1 MSSAYTVKTITTDLA
16 SGPVK
21 TRDKALDDLNQLL
34 GRNNVAAVD
43 LSELGDKAYHD
54 IFEALFKMV
63 LEQKPKYFDNKTSK
77 PAELRLNKCAR
88 AVRAAASRGAPK
100 LKQKT
105 LSAIIDHITQ
115 VLPGPGDGFVR
126 PLLGDYLKALTELLS
141 RAANV
146 EYFSRKDGQ
155 LWQICAEFFL
165 DVISNRISH
174 NSSKDQG
181 PNGRNSPAPS
191 TPRSTLRSSS
201 GSLLSQKLPEMTD
214 GELAR
219 DALEGLL
226 CLVTAPNA
234 HAHILSRYQDIANAA
249 LGELRLHNLSLGSLQ
264 TMSFAIINAVILA
277 TQLENPAYTSG
288 LVHDLLPLMSHWWRA
303 DRVSQD
309 DTIKSLRNEILRTI
323 LLSQLQIEHLVV
335 NKENSNVRKEVEHL
349 LEPLWQ
355 EYSKRSLSYQL
366 KLGDITFTTKTLP
379 VDYLQIGIFGLSPL
393 STEAESQ
400 WGIVQCIASLEAT
413 LGRQK
418 PRPISFQSVEQP
430 RKRRRIDQEDSRLRT
445 RLKDRHL
452 ETQRT
457 ALQVIP
463 FVLATAALSADQVQ
477 DLLSE
482 LVVLTTHKDTSVAS
496 WAIIASSSCLQ
507 LTTGTDNMI
516 NEWKQLWQVATRAVS
531 LQSTCRAACL
541 LIHSLLKTDVLPHHS
556 LLNDINS
563 ITTTADVNGPAVLCD
578 TSIALMHHLFYLRNS
593 LLPSAS
599 QATTNYIIRWALMR
613 WNPSDSSTSSSPG
626 QYVQPIDFVNL
637 LRACCGMKSVVGNAQ
652 ESVIGGAFCE
662 TWKLQKN
669 ITQFN
674 EYVLLLNHESE
685 TFSRVMCGQNPIIET
700 NGTTPDSNTHFP
712 SRKLLLEL
720 IYPKFEELSSLC
732 TAWSKKPNEG
742 GRQISQRSFEN
753 LLSASIV
760 GAMLLPEISHM
771 NSSQSA
777 LVENLII
784 SNAKRGITQ
793 ALISVDTNSFVQQL
807 LRTLRPCIPDLTH
820 TGMER
825 IHGENEALLRLLTLA
840 FDALS
845 NHNLPKASTGGS
857 YDMMELDDEFESQS
871 SRDMASATPISVP
884 RSIHQVRLSPSCF
897 YVDTRCRLAL
907 IVASQRGE
915 SQIGIVPDV
924 FIAELI
930 GMSDD
935 QLLSCYTALTEL
947 FSSDLVTNTDGALSI
962 IQRLGEV
969 VGSNEYRCCELAL
982 ATCVEVMH
990 GLSSIWL
997 NDSGELANSVGDL
1010 YHYFIQNCL
1019 AANFFS
1025 PPGLKTLSVL
1035 LFTLLRLQPDYG
1047 ASLKLD
1053 SCRTSLLFILKE
1065 GSMDV
1070 KYFVAE
1076 RIADLFE
1083 LYILMLH
1090 DEVFVDVLGS
1100 LPADPESEAGIAC
1113 RLLVLSNLAQRW
1125 PTLLRRCTYHI
1136 FETPGKIPS
1145 VSEHARRCIADISR
1159 SLSLSSPKELFGLFT
1174 RQLLYTWMENDS
1186 VEQIPFAIFGFQSLG
1201 ELLTSAQSDAIGLST
1216 MRGHDGVRSEIA
1228 RHIGKTEVELLQIN
1242 FTASISYSTVFTA
1255 TFEPSSKD
1263 HGEAKIKKKM
1273 GNKVFTESIYT
1284 NFVDIVAFFFDII
1297 DQEDAVERV
1306 FARSEELAY
1315 AAEIYKEITR
1325 MAHSDT
1331 KLPPNQ
1337 QPMFRAKYV
1346 IHELARLCQGTE
1358 FMFSELWTSA
1368 LIVSIARKLFNT
1380 VHPAL
1385 GSLHACSVLRKVR
1398 ILICLAGPVAL
1409 ESYCLE
1415 MLLNSVR
1422 TFITD
1427 SECADDALG
1436 ISQYLLEKGA
1446 SYLQETPSFLAGYS
1460 LSALASLRV
1469 FLESSQS
1476 STTQESQ
1483 FKATMSKAKKF
1494 HGWLSAYL
1502 ESYASPAFKNES
1514 QKTSFKSITSSAARI
1529 RSSGNAE
1536 QSTFESKLLLDIL
1549 RDGNAKHELLNEP
1562 SRELAMGLL
1571 CGDFTLPENSSNDII
1586 GTDSDAV
1593 LYASAVWK
1601 SCNTKDLS
1609 TNYLSWAGRA
1619 VGRAFAAS
1627 GDIPEGIVA
1636 ESDVATFRKI
1646 ASGPNG
1652 SEMGLLSLLQSLTS
1666 NSDTVTAGLAE
1677 SALRAAI
1684 SRAMLQDDEP
1694 LLVACQ
1700 RSLAEPLY
1708 LTCQWSLYRSPPSEN
1723 KKSQPSQDEQ
1733 SIWNSEITCENW
1745 LSDLSVL
1752 ISNSVPDSILL
1763 SVLSPVLNKVKGF
1776 AEKAFPFIVHLVLLF
1791 QLEQQQKMKRS
1802 ISTAL
1807 KAWLR
1812 PNTDSARSRVALL
1825 INTLLYLRTQEYPKE
1840 SSISDRLHWLE
1851 IDYSMAAAAA
1861 TNCGMFKTA
1870 LLFAELASIETGR
1883 QSRRA
1888 SAARENDLNSTLLSV
1903 FENID
1908 DPDAYY
1914 GLPEEAT
1921 LSNVLSR
1928 ITYENDGMK
1937 SVAFLGAQFD
1947 SHIRLQ
1953 SGSNTVDA
1961 QALVSTLSSL
1971 GLSGLSHSLQQTHQT
1986 VDTSPAS
1993 TENTFKAAQ
2002 RLERWNLPAPTD
2014 SESLAVTTYKAYQAI
2029 HNATEIASVRR
2040 VVYEGFAKTIGSAT
2054 GNNRPTI
2061 STLRSKLGAL
2071 AALSEL
2077 DDLMHVSRSE
2087 DLSDTLGVFQSRSDW
2102 MKRGRYDD
2110 VSNILA
2116 CRGTTMSMLSQH
2128 SNILDEASLSTAVM
2142 RKAEVESLLLS
2153 SGLYRFHEA
2162 TQESLNI
2169 ATSLSN
2175 LIPYCRKLDL
2185 HVDASVNI
2193 EVANSLWDQGEMSTA
2208 IQMLQGIDKTSALN
2222 RQAIPVT
2229 KADLLAKIGDRMSVA
2244 RREKPRDIQKKYLEP
2259 ALKEIGST
2267 NYGTEAGL
2275 VFHQFALF
2283 CDGQLQDADGLEDL
2297 GRLQNLR
2304 KAKSDE
2310 VSDLK
2315 ELIASTKE
2323 SQLRKRYDYVLSK
2336 EKQWLELDEQEL
2348 RRVEQTRSEFVRL
2361 SVENYLLS
2369 LIASDAYNN
2378 DALRFTALW
2387 LERSGEE
2394 GTNTA
2399 VAHYLS
2405 KVPTRKFANL
2415 MNQLTSRLQYT
2426 DSAFQRL
2433 LLELVYNICVD
2444 HPYHGMY
2451 QIWSGTKVRVQSKD
2465 EVAVQR
2471 VKATEK
2477 VAQRLAATKPVAN
2490 IWLCIEK
2497 TSKYYHGLA
2506 VDRDANKYKAGAKFP
2521 LKDSQAGLNL
2531 VIGLA
2536 KYHIPPPTMHVEIRS
2551 DKDYSTVPTIAKLDS
2566 SMTIAGGVSAPKII
2580 TAIGTDGKKYKQL
2593 VKGGHDDLR
2602 QDAIMEQVFAAV
2614 SSLLKH
2620 HRAAQQRN
2628 LGIRTYKVL
2637 PLTASSGLI
2646 EFVPDTIPLHEFLM
2660 PAHERYYP
2668 KDMKGSQCR
2677 KEIFNVQNRNI
2688 ESRISTYRK
2697 VTEHF
2702 HPVMKYFFMEYF
2714 EDPDEWYAKRLAYTR
2729 TTAAISILG
2738 HILGL
2743 GDRHGHNILLD
2754 TKTGEV
2760 VHIDLGVAFEAG
2772 RILPVPELVP
2782 FRLTRDIIDGMGIS
2796 KTEGVFRRCCE
2807 FTLDALREEQY
2818 SIMTILDVL
2827 RYDPLY
2833 TWSISPLRLAK
2844 LQKARDN
2851 QDENAPPGN
2860 DAEEGEEKQDK
2871 KKGGSSRK
2879 AGKNANVNVNE
2890 PSEADRAL
2898 EVVRKKLSKALS
2910 VTATVNDLINQAT
2923 DERHLAVLYSGWAAY
2938 A

>member
-1 MSSAYTVKTITTDLA
+1 MSSAYTQANRINVADLA
-16 SGPVK
+16 AGAVK

-34 GRNNVAAVD
+34 SRNNGAVD

-54 IFEALFKMV
+54 IFEALFKTV
-63 LEQKPKYFDNKTSK
+63 LEQKPKYFDKKTSK

-88 AVRAAASRGAPK
+88 AVRAAASRGASK
-100 LKQKT
+100 LKLKT
-105 LSAIIDHITQ
+105 LSAVIDHITQ
-115 VLPGPGDGFVR
+115 VLPGPSDGFVR
-126 PLLGDYLKALTELLS
+126 PLLNDYVKALTELLS

-146 EYFSRKDGQ
+146 EYFSRNGGQ
-155 LWQICAEFFL
+155 LWQICADFFL
-165 DVISNRISH
+165 DVISNRIPQ
-174 NSSKDQG
+174 NGTIDLG
-181 PNGRNSPAPS
+181 LIGRNSPAPS
-191 TPRSTLRSSS
+191 TPRSTLRSNS
-201 GSLLSQKLPEMTD
+201 GSLLSQKPPEIAD
-214 GELAR
+214 GEPAR

-226 CLVTAPNA
+226 CLVAAPN
-234 HAHILSRYQDIANAA
+234 AHILSRSQDMANAA
-249 LGELRLHNLSLGSLQ
+249 LRVLRLHNLSLGSLQ
-264 TMSFAIINAVILA
+264 TMSFAIINVVLSA
-277 TQLENPAYTSG
+277 TQLDNPTYTGS
-288 LVHDLLPLMSHWWRA
+288 LVQDLLPLMAHWWRA

-323 LLSQLQIEHLVV
+323 LLSQLHIEKLAV
-335 NKENSNVRKEVEHL
+335 NKWNDGVREDIVYL

-355 EYSKRSLSYQL
+355 EYSKRSPGNQL
-366 KLGDITFTTKTLP
+366 KLGDITFATDTLP
-379 VDYLQIGIFGLSPL
+379 KDYLQIGIFGLNPL
-393 STEAESQ
+393 NTEAESQ
-400 WGIVQCIASLEAT
+400 WGIIQCIASLEAI
-413 LGRQK
+413 LGRPK
-418 PRPISFQSVEQP
+418 PQAISSQRTEQP
-430 RKRRRIDQEDSRLRT
+430 RKRRRVDQSNSRLRA
-445 RLKDRHL
+445 RLKDRRR
-452 ETQRT
+452 EIVQT
-457 ALQVIP
+457 ALQAIP
-463 FVLATAALSADQVQ
+463 FILTTGALNADEVQ
-477 DLLSE
+477 DLLLE
-482 LVVLTTHKDTSVAS
+482 LVSLTTHKDTSIAS
-496 WAIIASSSCLQ
+496 WALIACSSCLQ
-507 LTTGTDNMI
+507 LSNATAKMI
-516 NEWKQLWQVATRAVS
+516 DDWKQLWQVATRAIS

-541 LIHSLLKTDVLPHHS
+541 LIHSLLETEVLPHHS
-556 LLNDINS
+556 LSGDINS

-578 TSIALMHHLFYLRNS
+578 TSIALMNHLLYVRNTI
-593 LLPSAS
+593 LPSAS
-599 QATTNYIIRWALMR
+599 QATSNHIIRWALR
-613 WNPSDSSTSSSPG
+613 LWNPADSSASSP
-626 QYVQPIDFVNL
+626 QSQSLRPINLVNI
-637 LRACCGMKSVVGNAQ
+637 LRSCCGMKPVIGNKQ
-652 ESVIGGAFCE
+652 DSVIGGGFCE
-662 TWKLQKN
+662 TWKLQN
-669 ITQFN
+669 DIGQFN
-674 EYVLLLNHESE
+674 EYLLLLDHESE
-685 TFSRVMCGQNPIIET
+685 VFCRVTCGYHPSIET
-700 NGTTPDSNTHFP
+700 TGTPSDSNTHFP
-712 SRKLLLEL
+712 SKKLLLEL
-720 IYPKFEELSSLC
+720 LFPKFEELSALC
-732 TAWSKKPNEG
+732 TSWSKKPNEG
-742 GRQISQRSFEN
+742 GSQISQGKFES
-753 LLSASIV
+753 LLSACIV
-760 GAMLLPEISHM
+760 GAMLLPEISYL

-777 LVENLII
+777 LIEGLIM
-784 SNAKRGITQ
+784 SNAERGITH
-793 ALISVDTNSFVQQL
+793 ALASVDANSFIQQL
-807 LRTLRPCIPDLTH
+807 LRNIEPCIPDLTSA
-820 TGMER
+820 GMDR
-825 IHGENEALLRLLTLA
+825 LHGENEALLRLLTLA
-840 FDALS
+840 FDMLS
-845 NHNLPKASTGGS
+845 KHDMPKDPTGS

-871 SRDMASATPISVP
+871 SRAMNLTTSISLP
-884 RSIHQVRLSPSCF
+884 RFIHQVCLSPVCF
-897 YVDTRCRLAL
+897 YIDTRCRLCF
-907 IVASQRGE
+907 VVSSQREE
-915 SQIGIVPDV
+915 SQVGLVSSA
-924 FIAELI
+924 FIDEVVR
-930 GMSDD
+930 MSDEE
-935 QLLSCYTALTEL
+935 LLSCYSLLTEL
-947 FSSDLVTNTDGALSI
+947 FSSDLVVDSDGALAI
-962 IQRLGEV
+962 LQRLGQL
-969 VGSNEYRCCELAL
+969 VGSSDFRCCEVAL
-982 ATCVEVMH
+982 TTCVEVMH
-990 GLSSIWL
+990 GLCSMWL
-997 NDSGELANSVGDL
+997 NDSGELSNSVGDL
-1010 YHYFIQNCL
+1010 YHYFTQTCL
-1019 AANFFS
+1019 EAKSFS
-1025 PPGLKTLSVL
+1025 PRSLKALSAF
-1035 LFTLLRLQPDYG
+1035 LFTLLRLQPGYG
-1047 ASLKLD
+1047 TSLKLD
-1053 SCRTSLLFILKE
+1053 SCRTSLLFILRE
-1065 GSMDV
+1065 GTMDV

-1076 RIADLFE
+1076 RIAELFE

-1090 DEVFVDVLGS
+1090 DEVFVDVLAS
-1100 LPADPESEAGIAC
+1100 LPTDPESEAGIAC

-1136 FETPGKIPS
+1136 FETPGKISS

-1159 SLSLSSPKELFGLFT
+1159 SLNLESPKELFGLFT

-1186 VEQIPFAIFGFQSLG
+1186 VDDIPFAIFGFDSLG
-1201 ELLTSAQSDAIGLST
+1201 ELLTSSQSDAIGLST
-1216 MRGHDGVRSEIA
+1216 MRGQSSVRSDIA
-1228 RHIGKTEVELLQIN
+1228 RHIGRTEAELLQTN
-1242 FTASISYSTVFTA
+1242 FAASISYSTVYTA
-1255 TFEPSSKD
+1255 AFEPSSKD
-1263 HGEAKIKKKM
+1263 NGEAKIKKKM
-1273 GNKVFTESIYT
+1273 GTSTFMESIYT

-1297 DQEDAVERV
+1297 DQEDAVEKV
-1306 FARSEELAY
+1306 FARSEELVY
-1315 AAEIYKEITR
+1315 AAKTYKDITR
-1325 MAHSDT
+1325 IAHSDT

-1358 FMFSELWTSA
+1358 FLFKELWTSA
-1368 LIVSIARKLFNT
+1368 LVVSIARKLFNT

-1398 ILICLAGPVAL
+1398 VLICLAGPVAL

-1436 ISQYLLEKGA
+1436 ISQYLLEKGTP
-1446 SYLQETPSFLAGYS
+1446 YLEQTPSFLAGYS

-1483 FKATMSKAKKF
+1483 FKATMSKAKRF
-1494 HGWLSAYL
+1494 HEWLSAYL
-1502 ESYASPAFKNES
+1502 DSYTSLAFKNES
-1514 QKTSFKSITSSAARI
+1514 QKLSFKSITNSAARI

-1549 RDGNAKHELLNEP
+1549 RDGNAEHELLNDP

-1571 CGDFTLPENSSNDII
+1571 CGDFTIPDQASNDVL
-1586 GTDSDAV
+1586 GTDADAI
-1593 LYASAVWK
+1593 LHASAVWK
-1601 SCNTKDLS
+1601 SCNTKELS
-1609 TNYLSWAGRA
+1609 ANYLAWAGRV
-1619 VGRAFAAS
+1619 VGKAFAAS

-1636 ESDVATFRKI
+1636 ESDVATLRKV

-1666 NSDTVTAGLAE
+1666 NSDTLTAGLAE
-1677 SALRAAI
+1677 SVLRAAI
-1684 SRAMLQDDEP
+1684 SAAVQQEDEP
-1694 LLVACQ
+1694 LLIACQ
-1700 RSLAEPLY
+1700 RTLAEPLY
-1708 LTCQWSLYRSPPSEN
+1708 HTSQWCLYHSPPSEN
-1723 KKSQPSQDEQ
+1723 VQSKPSQDSQ
-1733 SIWNSEITCENW
+1733 SIWDSDVTSEKW
-1745 LSDLSVL
+1745 LSDLSIL
-1752 ISNSVPDSILL
+1752 MANSVPDSILL
-1763 SVLSPVLNKVKGF
+1763 SVLSPVLAKVKGF

-1791 QLEQQQKMKRS
+1791 QLEQQQVMKRS
-1802 ISTAL
+1802 ISAAL
-1807 KAWLR
+1807 RTWLQ
-1812 PNTDSARSRVALL
+1812 PGVDSARPRIALL
-1825 INTLLYLRTQEYPKE
+1825 INTLLYLRTQQYPKE
-1840 SSISDRLHWLE
+1840 GSINDRLHWLDV
-1851 IDYSMAAAAA
+1851 DYSMAATAA
-1861 TNCGMFKTA
+1861 TQCGMYKTA

-1888 SAARENDLNSTLLSV
+1888 SAARESDLSATLLSI

-1914 GLPEEAT
+1914 GLAEEAT

-1928 ITYENDGMK
+1928 ITFENDGMK

-1947 SHIRLQ
+1947 NDIRLQ
-1953 SGSNTVDA
+1953 NGSSTVDV
-1961 QALVSTLSSL
+1961 QALVSALSSL
-1971 GLSGLSHSLQQTHQT
+1971 GQSGLSYSLQQMYQA
-1986 VDTSPAS
+1986 VDTSSAS

-2002 RLERWNLPAPTD
+2002 RLEMWNLPAPKD
-2014 SESLAVTTYKAYQAI
+2014 SDSFAVTTYKAYQAI
-2029 HNATEIASVRR
+2029 HNATEMASVRS
-2040 VVYEGFAKTIGSAT
+2040 VVHEGFAKTIRSAM
-2054 GNNRPTI
+2054 GNNRPTRSI
-2061 STLRSKLGAL
+2061 LRNKLGTL

-2077 DDLMHVSRSE
+2077 DDLMNVSRGE
-2087 DLSDTLGVFQSRSDW
+2087 DLSNVLGAFQSRGDW

-2110 VSNILA
+2110 VSNILS
-2116 CRGTTMSMLSQH
+2116 CRSTTMSMLSQH
-2128 SNILDEASLSTAVM
+2128 SNILQEASLSTSVM

-2175 LIPYCRKLDL
+2175 LIPTCRDLDL

-2208 IQMLQGIDKTSALN
+2208 IQMLQAIDADSALS

-2229 KADLLAKIGDRMSVA
+2229 KADLLAKIGDRLSIA

-2297 GRLQNLR
+2297 ERLQSLR

-2310 VSDLK
+2310 VSELK

-2369 LIASDAYNN
+2369 LIASDAHNN

-2394 GTNTA
+2394 GTNKA
-2399 VAHYLS
+2399 VSRYLS
-2405 KVPTRKFANL
+2405 KVPTRKFASL

-2426 DSAFQRL
+2426 DSAFQKL

-2471 VKATEK
+2471 VKAAEK
-2477 VAQRLAATKPVAN
+2477 VAQRLATTKPVAST
-2490 IWLCIEK
+2490 WLSIEK

-2506 VDRDANKYKAGAKFP
+2506 VDRDANKYKAGAKFT
-2521 LKDSQAGLNL
+2521 LKETQAGLNL

-2536 KYHIPPPTMHVEIRS
+2536 KYHIPPPTMHVEIQS
-2551 DKDYSTVPTIAKLDS
+2551 NKDYSTVPKIAKLEPT
-2566 SMTIAGGVSAPKII
+2566 MTIAGGVSAPKII

-2620 HRAAQQRN
+2620 HRSAQQRN

-2637 PLTASSGLI
+2637 PLTATSGLI
-2646 EFVPDTIPLHEFLM
+2646 EFVPNTIPLHEFLM

-2668 KDMKGSQCR
+2668 KDLKGSQCR
-2677 KEIFNVQNRNI
+2677 KEIFSVQNRNI
-2688 ESRISTYRK
+2688 DTRISTYRK
-2697 VTEHF
+2697 VTDRF

-2729 TTAAISILG
+2729 TTAAISMLG
-2738 HILGL
+2738 HVLGL

-2844 LQKARDN
+2844 LQKARD
-2851 QDENAPPGN
+2851 QDENVPPGE
-2860 DAEEGEEKQDK
+2860 DADGVHQADKLDKQDK
-2871 KKGGSSRK
+2871 KNRK
-2879 AGKNANVNVNE
+2879 VGKKNVNE

-2910 VTATVNDLINQAT
+2910 TTATVNDLINQAT
-2923 DERHLAVLYSGWAAY
+2923 DERNLAVLYSGWAAY

>member
-1 MSSAYTVKTITTDLA
+1 MSAYTVKTITSDLA
-16 SGPVK
+16 TGSVK

-34 GRNNVAAVD
+34 SRNNAAVD

-54 IFEALFKMV
+54 IFEALFKTV
-63 LEQKPKYFDNKTSK
+63 LEQKPKYFDKKTSK
-77 PAELRLNKCAR
+77 PAELRLTKCAR
-88 AVRAAASRGAPK
+88 AVRAAAARGAPK

-126 PLLGDYLKALTELLS
+126 PLLSDYVKALTELLS
-141 RAANV
+141 RSANV
-146 EYFSRKDGQ
+146 EFFSRKNGQ
-155 LWQICAEFFL
+155 LWQICVDFLL
-165 DVISNRISH
+165 DVISNRIPQ
-174 NSSKDQG
+174 NGPLDQG
-181 PNGRNSPAPS
+181 LIGRNSPGPS
-191 TPRSTLRSSS
+191 TPRSTLRSNS
-201 GSLLSQKLPEMTD
+201 GSLLSHKASELTD
-214 GELAR
+214 GEPAR

-226 CLVTAPNA
+226 CLATASN
-234 HAHILSRYQDIANAA
+234 AHILSRYQDIANAA
-249 LGELRLHNLSLGSLQ
+249 LRVLHLHSLSLGSLQ
-264 TMSFAIINAVILA
+264 TMSFAIINSIMSA
-277 TQLENPAYTSG
+277 TQLDDPSYTG
-288 LVHDLLPLMSHWWRA
+288 ELVQDLLPLMAHWWRA
-303 DRVSQD
+303 DKVSQD

-323 LLSQLQIEHLVV
+323 LISQLHIEHLAV
-335 NKENSNVRKEVEHL
+335 NNWNENVREGVIHL
-349 LEPLWQ
+349 LEPLWK
-355 EYSKRSLSYQL
+355 EYSKRSSSNQLRLSH
-366 KLGDITFTTKTLP
+366 ISFTTNLLP
-379 VDYLQIGIFGLSPL
+379 EDYLQIGIFGLDPL
-393 STEAESQ
+393 DIEAESQ
-400 WGIVQCIASLEAT
+400 WGILQCIAALEAI
-413 LGRQK
+413 LVRQK
-418 PRPISFQSVEQP
+418 PKTFSIQRVEQP
-430 RKRRRIDQEDSRLRT
+430 RKRRRVEQAENRIRI
-445 RLKDRHL
+445 RLKNRKP
-452 ETQRT
+452 EIIQPT
-457 ALQVIP
+457 LQVIP
-463 FVLATAALSADQVQ
+463 FMLETRALEIDAVQ
-477 DLLSE
+477 DVLQE
-482 LVVLTTHKDTSVAS
+482 LVGLTTHKDTSLAS
-496 WAIIASSSCLQ
+496 WALVACSSCLQ
-507 LTTGTDNMI
+507 LSNATDNMI
-516 NEWKQLWQVATRAVS
+516 DDWKQLWKVATRAVS

-541 LIHSLLKTDVLPHHS
+541 LIHSLLKTDVLPYHS
-556 LLNDINS
+556 LSDDINS
-563 ITTTADVNGPAVLCD
+563 ITTTADVNGPAILCD
-578 TSIALMHHLFYLRNS
+578 TSVALMGHLLSVRNTI
-593 LLPSAS
+593 LPSAS
-599 QATTNYIIRWALMR
+599 QATSNYIIRWALMR
-613 WNPSDSSTSSSPG
+613 WSPADSVSASQRHSI
-626 QYVQPIDFVNL
+626 QPINLVNL
-637 LRACCGMKSVVGNAQ
+637 LRACCGMKLIAGNAQ
-652 ESVIGGAFCE
+652 ESVIGGPFCE
-662 TWKLQKN
+662 TWKLQKD
-669 ITQFN
+669 TRQFN
-674 EYVLLLNHESE
+674 EYLLLLGHDSQGL
-685 TFSRVMCGQNPIIET
+685 SRVVRGHHLSTET
-700 NGTTPDSNTHFP
+700 TEAASDSNTCFP

-720 IYPKFEELSSLC
+720 FYPKLEELSELC
-732 TAWSKKPNEG
+732 TSWSKKPSEG
-742 GRQISQRSFEN
+742 GSQISQEKFES
-753 LLSASIV
+753 LLSACIV

-777 LVENLII
+777 LVETLIM
-784 SNAKRGITQ
+784 SNAERGITE
-793 ALISVDTNSFVQQL
+793 AFASVEANSFVQQL
-807 LRTLRPCIPDLTH
+807 LRSIRSCIPDLTH
-820 TGMER
+820 VGMER
-825 IHGENEALLRLLTLA
+825 LHGENEALLGLLTLA

-845 NHNLPKASTGGS
+845 KHNLAKDSTGS

-871 SRDMASATPISVP
+871 SRAITLTTSTSLP
-884 RSIHQVRLSPSCF
+884 RSVHQICLSAPCF
-897 YVDTRCRLAL
+897 YTDTRCRLNL
-907 IVASQRGE
+907 IVASQRDD
-915 SQIGIVPDV
+915 SQVGIVPDV
-924 FIAELI
+924 FIDELVR
-930 GMSDD
+930 MSDD
-935 QLLSCYTALTEL
+935 ELLSCYTLLVEL
-947 FSSDLVTNTDGALSI
+947 FRSDMVASPDRALSV

-969 VGSNEYRCCELAL
+969 VGSNEYRCCEVAL
-982 ATCVEVMH
+982 TTCIEVIH
-990 GLSSIWL
+990 GLSSMWL

-1010 YHYFIQNCL
+1010 YHYFIDTCL
-1019 AANFFS
+1019 DANFFS
-1025 PPGLKTLSVL
+1025 PRSLKALSEL
-1035 LFTLLRLQPDYG
+1035 LFTLLKLQPSYG
-1047 ASLKLD
+1047 TSLKLD
-1053 SCRTSLLFILKE
+1053 SCRTSLLSILRE
-1065 GSMDV
+1065 GSMNV

-1076 RIADLFE
+1076 RIAGLFE

-1100 LPADPESEAGIAC
+1100 LPADPESQAGIAC

-1136 FETPGKIPS
+1136 FETPGKISS

-1159 SLSLSSPKELFGLFT
+1159 SLALASPKELFRLFT
-1174 RQLLYTWMENDS
+1174 RQLLYTWMESDS
-1186 VEQIPFAIFGFQSLG
+1186 VKDIPFAIFGFESLG
-1201 ELLTSAQSDAIGLST
+1201 ELLTTAQSDAIGLST
-1216 MRGHDGVRSEIA
+1216 MRGQDSIRTEIA
-1228 RHIGKTEVELLQIN
+1228 RQIGKTEVELLQAN
-1242 FTASISYSTVFTA
+1242 FAASISYSTVFTA
-1255 TFEPSSKD
+1255 AFEPLSED
-1263 HGEAKIKKKM
+1263 NGETKIKKKM
-1273 GNKVFTESIYT
+1273 GNKLFTESIYI

-1297 DQEDAVERV
+1297 DQEDAVEKV
-1306 FARSEELAY
+1306 FGRSEELAY
-1315 AAEIYKEITR
+1315 AAKIYKGITGIAR
-1325 MAHSDT
+1325 SDT

-1337 QPMFRAKYV
+1337 QPMFRSKYV

-1358 FMFSELWTSA
+1358 FLFNELWTPA
-1368 LIVSIARKLFNT
+1368 LVVSIARKLFNT

-1422 TFITD
+1422 MFITD

-1446 SYLQETPSFLAGYS
+1446 PYLQETPSFLAGYS
-1460 LSALASLRV
+1460 LSTLASLRV

-1483 FKATMSKAKKF
+1483 FKATMSKATKF
-1494 HGWLSAYL
+1494 HEWLASYL
-1502 ESYASPAFKNES
+1502 DKYTSLAFKNES
-1514 QKTSFKSITSSAARI
+1514 QKASFKSITSAAARI

-1549 RDGNAKHELLNEP
+1549 QDGSAKHELLNEP
-1562 SRELAMGLL
+1562 SRDLAMGLL
-1571 CGDFTLPENSSNDII
+1571 CGDFTIPEHVSNDII
-1586 GTDSDAV
+1586 SSDSDAV
-1593 LYASAVWK
+1593 QHASAVWK

-1609 TNYLSWAGRA
+1609 ENYLSWAGRV

-1627 GDIPEGIVA
+1627 GDIPEGIIA
-1636 ESDVATFRKI
+1636 ESEVATYRKI
-1646 ASGPNG
+1646 APGPNG

-1666 NSDTVTAGLAE
+1666 NSDALTAGLAE
-1677 SALRAAI
+1677 SVLRAAI
-1684 SRAMLQDDEP
+1684 SKAMLQEDEP
-1694 LLVACQ
+1694 LLIACQ

-1708 LTCQWSLYRSPPSEN
+1708 LTSQWSLYRSPPSEN
-1723 KKSQPSQDEQ
+1723 QQAQPSRDEQ
-1733 SIWNSEITCENW
+1733 SIWDSNITSETW
-1745 LSDLSVL
+1745 LSDLSIL
-1752 ISNSVPDSILL
+1752 MANSVPDSVLL
-1763 SVLSPVLNKVKGF
+1763 SVLSPVLEKVKGF
-1776 AEKAFPFIVHLVLLF
+1776 AEKAFPFIVHLVLMF
-1791 QLEQQQKMKRS
+1791 QLEQQQILKRCLS
-1802 ISTAL
+1802 AAL
-1807 KAWLR
+1807 KTWLQ
-1812 PNTDSARSRVALL
+1812 PNVVSARPKIVLL

-1840 SSISDRLHWLE
+1840 GSIGDRLHWLE
-1851 IDYSMAAAAA
+1851 IDYSAAA
-1861 TNCGMFKTA
+1861 TAATHCGMYKTA

-1888 SAARENDLNSTLLSV
+1888 SAAREVDLSSTLLSI

-1914 GLPEEAT
+1914 GLSEEASF
-1921 LSNVLSR
+1921 SNVLSR

-1947 SHIRLQ
+1947 SDSRLQ
-1953 SGSNTVDA
+1953 NGYSTVDV
-1961 QALVSTLSSL
+1961 QALVSALSAI

-1986 VDTSPAS
+1986 VDTSPAAI
-1993 TENTFKAAQ
+1993 ENTFKSAQ
-2002 RLERWNLPAPTD
+2002 RLEMWNLPAPKD
-2014 SESLAVTTYKAYQAI
+2014 SESFAVTTYKAYQAI
-2029 HNATEIASVRR
+2029 HNATETVSIRN

-2054 GNNRPTI
+2054 GTNRPTI
-2061 STLRSKLGAL
+2061 AMLRNKLGVL

-2077 DDLMHVSRSE
+2077 DDLMHVSRSD
-2087 DLSDTLGVFQSRSDW
+2087 DLNEALGVLQLRGDW

-2110 VSNILA
+2110 VSNILS

-2128 SNILDEASLSTAVM
+2128 SNILHEASLSTAVM
-2142 RKAEVESLLLS
+2142 RKAEVESLLMS

-2162 TQESLNI
+2162 KQESLKI
-2169 ATSLSN
+2169 ATSLSK
-2175 LIPYCRKLDL
+2175 LIPTCRNLDL
-2185 HVDASVNI
+2185 HIDASVNV

-2208 IQMLQGIDKTSALN
+2208 IQMLQAIDRDSVLN
-2222 RQAIPVT
+2222 KQAIPVT

-2259 ALKEIGST
+2259 ALKEIGSE

-2297 GRLQNLR
+2297 ERLQNLR

-2323 SQLRKRYDYVLSK
+2323 SQLRKRYDYVLAK

-2369 LIASDAYNN
+2369 LIASDAHNN

-2394 GTNTA
+2394 GTNNA
-2399 VAHYLS
+2399 VARYLS

-2426 DSAFQRL
+2426 DSKFQKL

-2490 IWLCIEK
+2490 IWLSIEK

-2506 VDRDANKYKAGAKFP
+2506 VDRDTNKYKAGAKFP

-2536 KYHIPPPTMHVEIRS
+2536 KYHIPPPTMHVEIRAC
-2551 DKDYSTVPTIAKLDS
+2551 KDYSTVPTIAKLEPT
-2566 SMTIAGGVSAPKII
+2566 MTIAGGVSAPKII
-2580 TAIGTDGKKYKQL
+2580 TAIGTNGKKYKQL

-2620 HRAAQQRN
+2620 HRSAQQRN

-2646 EFVPDTIPLHEFLM
+2646 EFVPNTIPLHEFLM

-2668 KDMKGSQCR
+2668 KDLKGSQCR

-2688 ESRISTYRK
+2688 DTRISTYRK
-2697 VTEHF
+2697 VTDRF

-2729 TTAAISILG
+2729 TTAAISMLG
-2738 HILGL
+2738 HVLGL

-2782 FRLTRDIIDGMGIS
+2782 FRLTRDIVDGMGIS

-2844 LQKARDN
+2844 LQKAREK
-2851 QDENAPPGN
+2851 DENAPLT
-2860 DAEEGEEKQDK
+2860 DDVDDTDDK
-2871 KKGGSSRK
+2871 KNKENGRNKRNGGAEQK
-2879 AGKNANVNVNE
+2879 NVNE

>member
-1 MSSAYTVKTITTDLA
+1 M
-16 SGPVK
+16 
-21 TRDKALDDLNQLL
+21 DDLNQLL
-34 GRNNVAAVD
+34 SRNNAVAID
-43 LSELGDKAYHD
+43 LSQLGDKAYHD
-54 IFEALFKMV
+54 IFEALFKTV
-63 LEQKPKYFDNKTSK
+63 LEQKPKYYDKKTSK

-88 AVRAAASRGAPK
+88 AVRAAAARGAPK

-115 VLPGPGDGFVR
+115 ALPGPGDGFVR
-126 PLLGDYLKALTELLS
+126 PLLSDYVKALTELLS
-141 RAANV
+141 RSANV
-146 EYFSRKDGQ
+146 EFFSRKDGH
-155 LWQICAEFFL
+155 LWQICVDFLL
-165 DVISNRISH
+165 DVISNRIPQNGSI
-174 NSSKDQG
+174 DQQG
-181 PNGRNSPAPS
+181 LIGRNSPGPS
-191 TPRSTLRSSS
+191 TPRSTLRSNS
-201 GSLLSQKLPEMTD
+201 GSLLSQKPTELTD
-214 GELAR
+214 GEPAR

-226 CLVTAPNA
+226 YLATASN
-234 HAHILSRYQDIANAA
+234 AHILSRYQDVANAA
-249 LGELRLHNLSLGSLQ
+249 LMVLRLHSLSLGSLQ
-264 TMSFAIINAVILA
+264 TMSFALINSVMSA
-277 TQLENPAYTSG
+277 TQLDDPSYTGG
-288 LVHDLLPLMSHWWRA
+288 LVQDLLPLMAHWWRA
-303 DRVSQD
+303 DKVSQD
-309 DTIKSLRNEILRTI
+309 DTIKSLRNEILRTM
-323 LLSQLQIEHLVV
+323 LLSQLHIEHLAV
-335 NKENSNVRKEVEHL
+335 NNWDETVREGVSYL

-355 EYSKRSLSYQL
+355 EYSKRSSSNQL
-366 KLGDITFTTKTLP
+366 GLGDVTFTTNLLP
-379 VDYLQIGIFGLSPL
+379 EDYLQIGIFGLNPL
-393 STEAESQ
+393 ETESESQ
-400 WGIVQCIASLEAT
+400 WGIVQCIASLEAI
-413 LGRQK
+413 LARQ
-418 PRPISFQSVEQP
+418 RPKTVSSQRVEQP
-430 RKRRRIDQEDSRLRT
+430 RKRRRVEQAENRVRT
-445 RLKDRHL
+445 RLKNRKPEIVQL
-452 ETQRT
+452 

-463 FVLATAALSADQVQ
+463 FILATGTLGIEEVQ

-482 LVVLTTHKDTSVAS
+482 LVGLTTHKDTSLAS
-496 WAIIASSSCLQ
+496 WALVACSSCLQ
-507 LTTGTDNMI
+507 LSNATDQMI
-516 NEWKQLWQVATRAVS
+516 GGWKQLWKVATRAVS

-541 LIHSLLKTDVLPHHS
+541 LIHSLLRTDVLPYHS
-556 LLNDINS
+556 LSDDINS

-578 TSIALMHHLFYLRNS
+578 TSIGLMHHLLSVRNTI
-593 LLPSAS
+593 LPSAS
-599 QATTNYIIRWALMR
+599 QATSNYIIRWALMR
-613 WNPSDSSTSSSPG
+613 WNSADSGSLSQG
-626 QYVQPIDFVNL
+626 QSLQPINLVNL
-637 LRACCGMKSVVGNAQ
+637 LRACCGMKSIIGNAQ
-652 ESVIGGAFCE
+652 ESVIGGPFCE
-662 TWKLQKN
+662 TWKLWKD
-669 ITQFN
+669 TCQFN
-674 EYVLLLNHESE
+674 EYLLLLRHDSQG
-685 TFSRVMCGQNPIIET
+685 FSRVSRGHNPSTET
-700 NGTTPDSNTHFP
+700 TEAASDSNTYFP

-720 IYPKFEELSSLC
+720 FYPKLEELSELC
-732 TAWSKKPNEG
+732 TSWSKKPSEG
-742 GRQISQRSFEN
+742 GSQISQGKFES
-753 LLSASIV
+753 LVSACIV

-777 LVENLII
+777 LVENLIM
-784 SNAKRGITQ
+784 SNAERGITE
-793 ALISVDTNSFVQQL
+793 ALASVEANSFVQQL
-807 LRTLRPCIPDLTH
+807 LRNIRPCIPDLTH
-820 TGMER
+820 VGIER
-825 IHGENEALLRLLTLA
+825 LHVENEALLGLLTLS

-845 NHNLPKASTGGS
+845 KHNLPKDSTGS
-857 YDMMELDDEFESQS
+857 YDMMELDDEFDSQS
-871 SRDMASATPISVP
+871 SRAIALTISTSLP
-884 RSIHQVRLSPSCF
+884 RSIHQVCLSPSCF
-897 YVDTRCRLAL
+897 YADTRSRLNL
-907 IVASQRGE
+907 IVASQRDD
-915 SQIGIVPDV
+915 SQLGLVPDV
-924 FIAELI
+924 FIDELVR
-930 GMSDD
+930 MSDD
-935 QLLSCYTALTEL
+935 ELLSCYTLLAEL
-947 FSSDLVTNTDGALSI
+947 FRSDMVTNADRAFSI

-969 VGSNEYRCCELAL
+969 VGSNEYRCCEAAL
-982 ATCVEVMH
+982 ATCIEVIH
-990 GLSSIWL
+990 GLSNMWL

-1010 YHYFIQNCL
+1010 YHYFIHTCL
-1019 AANFFS
+1019 DANFFS
-1025 PPGLKTLSVL
+1025 PRSLKALSEL
-1035 LFTLLRLQPDYG
+1035 LFTLLKFQPGYG
-1047 ASLKLD
+1047 TSLKLD
-1053 SCRTSLLFILKE
+1053 SCRTSLLSILR
-1065 GSMDV
+1065 GSSMNV

-1076 RIADLFE
+1076 RIAGLFE

-1100 LPADPESEAGIAC
+1100 LPADPESQAGIAC

-1136 FETPGKIPS
+1136 FETPGKISS
-1145 VSEHARRCIADISR
+1145 VSEHARRCIANISR
-1159 SLSLSSPKELFGLFT
+1159 SLGLASPKELFGLFT
-1174 RQLLYTWMENDS
+1174 RQLLYTWMESDS
-1186 VEQIPFAIFGFQSLG
+1186 VEDIPFAIFGFESLG
-1201 ELLTSAQSDAIGLST
+1201 ELLTTAQSDAIGLST
-1216 MRGHDGVRSEIA
+1216 MRGQDSVRTEIA
-1228 RHIGKTEVELLQIN
+1228 RRIGKTEVELLQAN
-1242 FTASISYSTVFTA
+1242 FSASISYSTVFTA
-1255 TFEPSSKD
+1255 AFEPLSKD
-1263 HGEAKIKKKM
+1263 NGEAKIKKKM
-1273 GNKVFTESIYT
+1273 GNKLFTESIYT

-1297 DQEDAVERV
+1297 DQEDAVEKV
-1306 FARSEELAY
+1306 FARSEELTY
-1315 AAEIYKEITR
+1315 AAKIFKEIIG
-1325 MAHSDT
+1325 MARSDT

-1337 QPMFRAKYV
+1337 QPMFRSKYV

-1358 FMFSELWTSA
+1358 FLFNELWTPA
-1368 LIVSIARKLFNT
+1368 LVVSIARKLFNT

-1422 TFITD
+1422 TLITD

-1436 ISQYLLEKGA
+1436 MSQYLLEKGA
-1446 SYLQETPSFLAGYS
+1446 SYLQEAPSFLAGYS
-1460 LSALASLRV
+1460 LSTLASLRV

-1494 HGWLSAYL
+1494 HEWLAGYL
-1502 ESYASPAFKNES
+1502 DSYTSLAFKNES
-1514 QKTSFKSITSSAARI
+1514 QKTSFKSITNSAARI

-1549 RDGNAKHELLNEP
+1549 QDGDAKHELLNEP

-1571 CGDFTLPENSSNDII
+1571 CGDFTIPEHASSDII
-1586 GTDSDAV
+1586 SSDSDAV
-1593 LYASAVWK
+1593 QHASAVWR
-1601 SCNTKDLS
+1601 SCNTKELS
-1609 TNYLSWAGRA
+1609 ENYLSWAGR
-1619 VGRAFAAS
+1619 VIGRAFAAS
-1627 GDIPEGIVA
+1627 GDIPEGIVP
-1636 ESDVATFRKI
+1636 ESEVATYGKI
-1646 ASGPNG
+1646 APGPNG

-1666 NSDTVTAGLAE
+1666 SSDTLTAGLAE
-1677 SALRAAI
+1677 SVLRAAI
-1684 SRAMLQDDEP
+1684 SKAMLQEDEP
-1694 LLVACQ
+1694 LLIACQ

-1708 LTCQWSLYRSPPSEN
+1708 LTSQWSLYRSPPSEN
-1723 KKSQPSQDEQ
+1723 QQAQPSRDEQ
-1733 SIWNSEITCENW
+1733 SIWDSNITSQTW
-1745 LSDLSVL
+1745 LSDLGIL
-1752 ISNSVPDSILL
+1752 MANSVPDSVLL
-1763 SVLSPVLNKVKGF
+1763 SVLSPVLARVKGF

-1791 QLEQQQKMKRS
+1791 QLEQQQVVKRCFS
-1802 ISTAL
+1802 AAL
-1807 KAWLR
+1807 KTWMQ
-1812 PNTDSARSRVALL
+1812 PNVTSARPRIALL

-1840 SSISDRLHWLE
+1840 GSISDRLHWLE
-1851 IDYSMAAAAA
+1851 IDYSAAA
-1861 TNCGMFKTA
+1861 TAATHCGMYKTA

-1888 SAARENDLNSTLLSV
+1888 SAAREVDLSATLLSI

-1914 GLPEEAT
+1914 GLSEEAS

-1947 SHIRLQ
+1947 SDSRLRN
-1953 SGSNTVDA
+1953 GSSTVDV
-1961 QALVSTLSSL
+1961 QALVGALSTI

-2002 RLERWNLPAPTD
+2002 RLEMWNLPAPKD
-2014 SESLAVTTYKAYQAI
+2014 SDSFAVTTYKAYQAI
-2029 HNATEIASVRR
+2029 HNATEIASVRN
-2040 VVYEGFAKTIGSAT
+2040 VVYEGFAKTIDSAT
-2054 GNNRPTI
+2054 GTNRPTI
-2061 STLRSKLGAL
+2061 AMLRNKLGAL

-2077 DDLMHVSRSE
+2077 DELMHVSRSD
-2087 DLSDTLGVFQSRSDW
+2087 DLSDALGVLQLRGDW

-2110 VSNILA
+2110 VSNILS

-2128 SNILDEASLSTAVM
+2128 SNILQEASLSTAVM
-2142 RKAEVESLLLS
+2142 RKAEVESLLMS
-2153 SGLYRFHEA
+2153 SALYRFHEA
-2162 TQESLNI
+2162 KQESLNI
-2169 ATSLSN
+2169 ATSLSK
-2175 LIPYCRKLDL
+2175 LIPTCRKLDL
-2185 HVDASVNI
+2185 HVDASVNV
-2193 EVANSLWDQGEMSTA
+2193 EVANSLWDQGEMTTA
-2208 IQMLQGIDKTSALN
+2208 IQMLQAIDRDSVLN
-2222 RQAIPVT
+2222 KQAIPIS

-2259 ALKEIGST
+2259 ALKELGST

-2297 GRLQNLR
+2297 ERLQSLR

-2323 SQLRKRYDYVLSK
+2323 SQLRKRYDYVLAK

-2369 LIASDAYNN
+2369 LIASDAHNN

-2394 GTNTA
+2394 GTNNA
-2399 VAHYLS
+2399 VARYLF

-2426 DSAFQRL
+2426 DSKFQKL
-2433 LLELVYNICVD
+2433 LLELIYNICVD

-2490 IWLCIEK
+2490 IWLSIEK
-2497 TSKYYHGLA
+2497 TCKYYHGLA

-2531 VIGLA
+2531 VIGMA
-2536 KYHIPPPTMHVEIRS
+2536 KYHIPPPTMHVEIRTS
-2551 DKDYSTVPTIAKLDS
+2551 KDYSTVPTIAKLEPT
-2566 SMTIAGGVSAPKII
+2566 MTIAGGVSAPKII
-2580 TAIGTDGKKYKQL
+2580 TAIGTDGKRYKQL

-2620 HRAAQQRN
+2620 HRSAQQRN
-2628 LGIRTYKVL
+2628 LDIRTYKVL

-2646 EFVPDTIPLHEFLM
+2646 EFVPNTIPLHEFLM

-2668 KDMKGSQCR
+2668 KDLKGSQCR

-2688 ESRISTYRK
+2688 DTRISTYRK
-2697 VTEHF
+2697 VTDRF

-2729 TTAAISILG
+2729 TTAAISMLG
-2738 HILGL
+2738 HVLGL

-2844 LQKARDN
+2844 LQKAREK
-2851 QDENAPPGN
+2851 DENAPLVD
-2860 DAEEGEEKQDK
+2860 DADDTDDK
-2871 KKGGSSRK
+2871 KNKENGRNKRKNGGAEQK
-2879 AGKNANVNVNE
+2879 NVNE

-2923 DERHLAVLYSGWAAY
+2923 DERNLAVLYSGWAAY